1 MKSITSISSYKSA
14 MKPFFDSYRDLM
26 KSLTQ
31 MTSELREE
39 DKQKASTL
47 FLFLGYLL
55 QDFERLVT
63 SSLATIDDMR
73 LYADT
78 LESYPVE
85 LDNTLTAIFEQA
97 KKYAEDKTKEQQE
110 LMKKDDAASYV
121 K

>member
-1 MKSITSISSYKSA
+1 

-31 MTSELREE
+31 MASELREE
-39 DKQKASTL
+39 DKQKASAFI
-47 FLFLGYLL
+47 FLLSYLL
-55 QDFERLVT
+55 QDFERLVM
-63 SSLATIDDMR
+63 SSLVTIDDMK

-78 LESYPVE
+78 LESYSVE

-110 LMKKDDAASYV
+110 LMKKDDTASYV

>member
-1 MKSITSISSYKSA
+1 M
-14 MKPFFDSYRDLM
+14 L

-31 MTSELREE
+31 MTSELKEE

-47 FLFLGYLL
+47 IFLLGYLL

-63 SSLATIDDMR
+63 NSLATIDDMK

-78 LESYPVE
+78 LENYSVE

-97 KKYAEDKTKEQQE
+97 KKYAEEKSREQQE
-110 LMKKDDAASYV
+110 LMKKDDAVSYV